1 MTTNQP
7 DLEER
12 DAPPIRHHYV
22 LVLIVQVL
30 TLATLWFV
38 SRLFL

>member
-1 MTTNQP
+1 MRTNEP

-22 LVLIVQVL
+22 LVFVVQVL